1 MKKFFAIILAATLL
15 FCAAGCSL
23 FSDDSTVQFEELYTH
38 KDPDGLKYDERK
50 VLINKDFG
58 TLAEEI
64 VSSAAYPDTFVYGDD
79 GIPVGSYDYD
89 PATGLATGWIEYAT
103 GEFHEDAQDLGMP
116 DEDLMITFSGNIT
129 LGAVIYGNE
138 GTTVASYLYAFLS
151 DTSDKDAVVT
161 VLSEN
166 YGFEMTSESDT
177 VLCCA
182 QVEASVSAQF
192 EFWQEQYG
200 QIQSDRSASGYAENL
215 KMELGLKNY
224 GVNPYKP
231 CSEAKDP
238 EDVEFDEKRVLT
250 SSGAYSFVDES
261 FEKDMVGRTDVVYGL
276 EGKAVAHVI
285 YYEYKTKDAA
295 DKLMASTGNSF
306 GTLERVS
313 DTIVK
318 DGVKG
323 QELKDIINSYIGYSV
338 LTDDSFEG
346 YATNVE
352 DSYLMMVYEQ

>member
-1 MKKFFAIILAATLL
+1 MKKLFAIILAATML

-38 KDPDGLKYDERK
+38 KDPDGLKYERK

-58 TLAEEI
+58 TTAEEI
-64 VSSAAYPDTFVYGDD
+64 ASSAAYPDTFIYGDD
-79 GIPVGSYDYD
+79 GLPVGSYDYD
-89 PATGLATGWIEYAT
+89 PETGLATGWTEYAT

-138 GTTVASYLYAFLS
+138 GNTVASYLYAFLS
-151 DTSDKDAVVT
+151 DASDKDALVT
-161 VLSEN
+161 VMKEY
-166 YGFEMTSESDT
+166 YGYDMKGESDT

-182 QVEASVSAQF
+182 QDEEAVSAQF
-192 EFWQEQYG
+192 DLWQEQYG
-200 QIQSDRSASGYAENL
+200 QVQSDRSASANAENL

-238 EDVEFDEKRVLT
+238 EDVKFDEKRVLT
-250 SSGAYSFVDES
+250 SSGSYSFADES
-261 FEKDMVGRTDVVYGL
+261 LEKDMVGRTDVVYGF

-295 DKLMASTGNSF
+295 DKLMASTGSGF
-306 GTLERVS
+306 GTLVRVS
-313 DTIVK
+313 DTVVQ
-318 DGVKG
+318 DGISG
-323 QELKDIINSYIGYSV
+323 QELKDVINSYIGYSV

-352 DSYLMMVYEQ
+352 ESYLMMVYEQ